1 MPGAARVSVQVETRG
16 LEALIAYF
24 ESLPEKA
31 DEASIFAVNEG
42 ARYGQTQGSKGIRDQ
57 VAFSARYI
65 GSANDGA
72 SARLGI
78 IKRARSGDVEAIVR
92 GRERP
97 TSLARFAVGSKVVG
111 RRTPGRPVR
120 VKVAARGGAVTM
132 PGAWLMRLR
141 QGTRLDDE
149 SFNVGLA
156 VRLKPGQTLNKRE
169 FASSKG
175 RNGLH
180 VLYGPSVAQ
189 VFRDVARDLQG
200 PVSARVENE
209 FIRQFERL
217 K

>member
-1 MPGAARVSVQVETRG
+1 MSVEIATRG

-24 ESLPEKA
+24 EKLPEAADKA
-31 DEASIFAVNEG
+31 SVLAVNEG
-42 ARYGQTQGSKGIRDQ
+42 ARYGQVQGSRGIRDQ
-57 VAFSARYI
+57 VAFSARYL
-65 GSANDGA
+65 GKPSDGA

-78 IKRARSGDVEAIVR
+78 VKRARGGDVEAVIR

-97 TSLARFAVGSKVVG
+97 TSLARFAEGSKTLG
-111 RRTPGRPVR
+111 RRTAGRAVR
-120 VKVAARGGAVTM
+120 VKVAARGGAVKM

-141 QGTRLDDE
+141 QGTSLDDD

-169 FASSKG
+169 FVAGNGRKG
-175 RNGLH
+175 
-180 VLYGPSVAQ
+180 VYMLYGPSVAQ

-200 PVSARVENE
+200 PVSARVESE
-209 FIRQFERL
+209 FIRQFERIT